1 MTTPVYDPSKI
12 VKKSSGIPYLWA
24 TLVTAGI
31 FILLPLTQ
39 YISGVGDDDKKL
51 SQINVQEPP
60 PELPPPPE
68 EEPEEEQEQ
77 EESPELEQEQEP
89 ISLTDLQVSL
99 NAGTG
104 GFGASMGVVNFEQM
118 GPSLDEMIFDV
129 KDLDRK
135 PRVIKQG
142 RLEYPFELKRER
154 IEGFVR
160 LKIIIDE
167 QGRVKVAE
175 VVDSSHRAFVKPA
188 IEAAESSVFES
199 PTRQGK
205 KVKAYY
211 YLPFRFALRG

>member
-1 MTTPVYDPSKI
+1 MSTPVYDPSK
-12 VKKSSGIPYLWA
+12 VTKKTSGVPYLWA
-24 TLVTAGI
+24 TLVTVGI

-39 YISGVGDDDKKL
+39 YISSVGDDDKDFNRV
-51 SQINVQEPP
+51 NVSEPP

-68 EEPEEEQEQ
+68 PEPEEEQEQ
-77 EESPELEQEQEP
+77 EDAPELENEPEP

-104 GFGASMGVVNFEQM
+104 GFGATMGVVNFDQM

-167 QGRVKVAE
+167 GGRVKVAE

-199 PTRQGK
+199 PTRNGQ

>member
-1 MTTPVYDPSKI
+1 
-12 VKKSSGIPYLWA
+12 
-24 TLVTAGI
+24 
-31 FILLPLTQ
+31 
-39 YISGVGDDDKKL
+39 
-51 SQINVQEPP
+51 
-60 PELPPPPE
+60 
-68 EEPEEEQEQ
+68 
-77 EESPELEQEQEP
+77 
-89 ISLTDLQVSL
+89 
-99 NAGTG
+99 
-104 GFGASMGVVNFEQM
+104 MGVVNFDKM

-135 PRVIKQG
+135 PRVIRQG

-167 QGRVKVAE
+167 QGKVKVAE

-211 YLPFRFALRG
+211 FLPFRFSLRG